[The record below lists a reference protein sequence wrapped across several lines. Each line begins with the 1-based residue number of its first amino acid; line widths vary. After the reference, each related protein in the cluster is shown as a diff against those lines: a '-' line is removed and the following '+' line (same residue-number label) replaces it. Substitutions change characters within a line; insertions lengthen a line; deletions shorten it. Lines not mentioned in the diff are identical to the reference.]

1 MINTNRCFIHL
12 KNGSIVMWT
21 SEIEE
26 NYLYK
31 EISMKVAQAVENGV
45 ISWEEVVR
53 QINAQLPQDDI
64 DAAIEKKMKMNVRA
78 TDLNLEK
85 QVQDDNVQH
94 GGDANP
100 FTIQLPG
107 DTTAEERDAAAKAAK
122 EAALKK
128 RAELKAAKE
137 RAAAE
142 KAAAEKAAAEK
153 AAAALDGAG
162 SQGTQAPA
170 PAEGECQQAPADEA
184 GGENGGVNI

>member
-21 SEIEE
+21 SEIED

-94 GGDANP
+94 GGNANP

-128 RAELKAAKE
+128 RAEIKAAKE

-142 KAAAEKAAAEK
+142 KAAAEKAAADK
-153 AAAALDGAG
+153 AAAALNDGVGA
-162 SQGTQAPA
+162 
-170 PAEGECQQAPADEA
+170 QAPADGEGQQAPSDEA
-184 GGENGGVNI
+184 CGENGGVNI